1 MFTSIDHL
9 MLAVPDLER
18 SAAQYRRLGFNVQQ
32 GGTHPGK
39 GTHNAIAFTDED
51 YLELLAIRDAA
62 EERAFNDGK
71 GSWGRNLAGFIAEG
85 GGIRFII
92 IQSDDLAA
100 DVAAMRGRGVD
111 VSDVTEGR
119 RKQGST
125 EFRWKVAYLGPKNPL
140 PLFFIQHLTP
150 LEERRKYTPGGGP
163 HPNAVFKPE
172 RTYVVTRDANGTAA
186 EYAKVLGMPQ
196 PPLQRGTVIMADMI
210 VFQLGPHGLGIVQ
223 PYAPGVAAE
232 ALDRRGPGPFQALY
246 RTKSMGAAARWQQEQ
261 GLPPFPRGTRNT
273 GEQAMLA
280 PPSEACGAYL
290 GFVGPE

>member
-1 MFTSIDHL
+1 MFTKIDHL
-9 MLAVPDLER
+9 MLCVLDLER
-18 SAAQYRRLGFNVQQ
+18 GVEQYRRLGFNVQP

-51 YLELLAIRDAA
+51 YLELLTIREAA
-62 EERAFNDGK
+62 KERAANSGK
-71 GSWGRNLAGFIAEG
+71 GSWGPNLAGFIAEG
-85 GGIRFII
+85 GGIRYII
-92 IQSDDLAA
+92 VQSDDLVA
-100 DVAAMRGRGVD
+100 DVAAMRKRGVD
-111 VSDVTEGR
+111 VGDIAEGR
-119 RKQGST
+119 RKQGNT
-125 EFRWKVAYLGPKNPL
+125 EFRWKAAFLGPKTPL

-150 LEERRKYTPGGGP
+150 LAERRKHTPGGGP
-163 HPNAVFKPE
+163 HPNKVFKLE
-172 RTYVVTRDANGTAA
+172 RTYIVVRDANATAA

-246 RTKSMGAAARWQQEQ
+246 RTNSMGAAARWQQKH

-280 PPSEACGAYL
+280 PHDQACGAYI

>member
-1 MFTSIDHL
+1 MVC
-9 MLAVPDLER
+9 VPDLNRGAE
-18 SAAQYRRLGFNVQQ
+18 QYRKLGFNVQP

-51 YLELLAIRDAA
+51 YLELLAIRDPA
-62 EERAFNDGK
+62 EERAFNGGK

-92 IQSDDLAA
+92 VQSDDLTA
-100 DVAAMRGRGVD
+100 DVAAMRRRGVE

-125 EFRWKVAYLGPKNPL
+125 EFRWKFADLGPKNPL

-150 LEERRKYTPGGGP
+150 LEERKRITHYPSPITEG
-163 HPNAVFKPE
+163 HPNRVFKLE
-172 RTYVVTRDANGTAA
+172 RTYVVERDANATAA
-186 EYAKVLGMPQ
+186 QYAKVLGMPQ
-196 PPLQRGTVIMADMI
+196 PPIQRGTVIMADMI

-246 RTKSMGAAARWQQEQ
+246 RTHSMGAAAKWQQEQ

-280 PPSEACGAYL
+280 PHDHACGAYI
-290 GFVGPE
+290 GFVGIE

>member
-1 MFTSIDHL
+1 MFTCIDHI
-9 MLAVPDLER
+9 MICVPDLSRGVE
-18 SAAQYRRLGFNVQQ
+18 QYKKLGLNVQQ

-51 YLELLAIRDAA
+51 YLELMASLDAA
-62 EERAFNDGK
+62 EERAADAK
-71 GSWGRNLAGFIAEG
+71 AGSWGRNLAGFIAEG

-92 IQSDDLAA
+92 VQSDDLVA

-111 VSDVTEGR
+111 VSDAREGR
-119 RKQGST
+119 RKQGSV
-125 EFRWKVAYLGPKNPL
+125 EFHWKFADLGPKNPL

-150 LEERRKYTPGGGP
+150 MAERRKHTPGAGP
-163 HPNAVFKPE
+163 HPNKVFKLE
-172 RTYVVTRDANGTAA
+172 RTYIVTRDANATAA
-186 EYAKVLGMPQ
+186 QYAKVLGMPQ
-196 PPLQRGTVIMADMI
+196 PPIQRGTVIMADMI

-246 RTKSMGAAARWQQEQ
+246 RTHSMGAAAKWQQER
-261 GLPPFPRGTRNT
+261 GLPQFPRGIRNT

-280 PPSEACGAYL
+280 PYDHACGAYI

>member
-1 MFTSIDHL
+1 MIC
-9 MLAVPDLER
+9 VPELDR
-18 SAAQYRRLGFNVQQ
+18 GAAQYRRLGFNVQP

-62 EERAFNDGK
+62 EERASNSGA
-71 GSWGRNLAGFIAEG
+71 GSWGRNLAGFIAQG

-92 IQSDDLAA
+92 VQSDDLVA
-100 DVAAMRGRGVD
+100 DVAAMRGRGVE
-111 VSDVTEGR
+111 VSDVVDGR
-119 RKQGST
+119 RKQGAT
-125 EFRWKVAYLGPKNPL
+125 EFRWKAADLGPKNPL

-150 LEERRKYTPGGGP
+150 MAERRKHTPGGGP
-163 HPNAVFKPE
+163 HPNAVFKLE
-172 RTYVVTRDANGTAA
+172 RTYIVVRDANATAA

-261 GLPPFPRGTRNT
+261 GLPQFPRGTRNT

-280 PPSEACGAYL
+280 PYTDACGAYI